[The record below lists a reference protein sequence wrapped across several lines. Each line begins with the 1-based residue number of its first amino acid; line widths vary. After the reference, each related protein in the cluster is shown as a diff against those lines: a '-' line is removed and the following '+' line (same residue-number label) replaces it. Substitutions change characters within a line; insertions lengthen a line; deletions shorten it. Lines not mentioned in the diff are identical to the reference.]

1 MDKKYLGNHV
11 LQIYSKI
18 YYLINENEKM
28 LVSEEVKN
36 VEEKILENNQEM
48 NKDNEKLKEFIDE
61 NIKNDNSNIFIVI
74 KD

>member
-1 MDKKYLGNHV
+1 
-11 LQIYSKI
+11 
-18 YYLINENEKM
+18 M